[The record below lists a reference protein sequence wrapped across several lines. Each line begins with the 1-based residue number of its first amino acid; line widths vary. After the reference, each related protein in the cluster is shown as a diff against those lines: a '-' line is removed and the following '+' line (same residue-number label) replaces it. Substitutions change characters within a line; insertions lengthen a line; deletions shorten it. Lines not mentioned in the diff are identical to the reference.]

1 MKNKILMILQSEFPP
16 DIRLEKEIKSLS
28 LAGFSVRVLCNQ
40 YEKDLN
46 PEYEYCTIDR
56 IKAPF
61 KSASLNK
68 LLNFP
73 IFFNPRFI
81 SKMWQNVIK
90 YKPHYI
96 HAHDLPMAPLGLFFG
111 KIFRLPLVSD
121 MHENYPAALKVFQ
134 KKGILNFIFKN
145 YRAAEILEKFC
156 VKRADR
162 VITVIEENSQRLIG
176 LGVEQKRIYLVSNT
190 VDLNTFAKKKVNY
203 KIIEKY
209 KGRFILLYI
218 GFVTPER
225 GLNTVVKGMKHLKEK
240 LPDAK
245 LLVVGDGISLP
256 DLRNIVVEND
266 LDNMVEFINW
276 PGHENLGS
284 YLEITDVGISPQ
296 PNNEHWN
303 NSIPHK
309 LFEYMSQSK
318 PVLVTDAI
326 PLKRIIH
333 ETAAGLYYKT
343 GDPENFAEKILEIA
357 SATTKFGENGL
368 KAVNEKYN
376 WDTDAKSLIEMYN
389 QLSL

>member
-1 MKNKILMILQSEFPP
+1 MTKILMILQSEFPP

-28 LAGFSVRVLCNQ
+28 LAGFSVRVVCNQ
-40 YEKDLN
+40 YKKELN

-81 SKMWQNVIK
+81 FKIWQNVIK
-90 YKPHYI
+90 YKPNYI

-111 KIFRLPLVSD
+111 KIFKFPMVSD
-121 MHENYPAALKVFQ
+121 MHENYPAALKAFQ

-145 YRAAEILEKFC
+145 NKAAEVLEKFC

-162 VITVIEENSQRLIG
+162 LITVIEENTQRLIG
-176 LGVEQKRIYLVSNT
+176 LGVEQKKIFLVSNT
-190 VDLNTFAKKKVNY
+190 VDLNTFAKKKVDD
-203 KIIEKY
+203 KIVEKY
-209 KGRFILLYI
+209 KGRFILLYS
-218 GFVTPER
+218 GFVSPER
-225 GLNTVVKGMKHLKEK
+225 GLDTVVKGMKHLKEK
-240 LPDAK
+240 LPEAK
-245 LLVVGDGISLP
+245 LLIVGNGISIP
-256 DLRNIVVEND
+256 DLKQIVKINHLE
-266 LDNMVEFINW
+266 NMVEFINW

-284 YLEITDVGISPQ
+284 YLEIADVGISPQ

-326 PLKRIIH
+326 PLKRIIL
-333 ETAAGLYYKT
+333 ETVAGLFYRT
-343 GDPENFAEKILEIA
+343 GDPQNFAEKILEI
-357 SATTKFGENGL
+357 SSSETKFGKNGL

-376 WDTDAKSLIEMYN
+376 WERDANILINMYEG
-389 QLSL
+389 L

>member
-1 MKNKILMILQSEFPP
+1 MNKILMLLQSDFPP

-28 LAGFSVRVLCNQ
+28 IAGFSVHVVCNQ
-40 YEKDLN
+40 YEKNLYL
-46 PEYEYCTIDR
+46 EYEYCTIDR

-81 SKMWQNVIK
+81 FKIWKNVIK

-111 KIFRLPLVSD
+111 KIFRLPVVSD
-121 MHENYPAALKVFQ
+121 MHENYPAALKAFQ

-145 YRAAEILEKFC
+145 YKAAELLEKFC

-162 VITVIEENSQRLIG
+162 LITVIEENSQRLIG
-176 LGVEQKRIYLVSNT
+176 LGVEQEKIRLVSNT
-190 VDLNTFAKKKVNY
+190 VDLNTFAKKEVED
-203 KIIEKY
+203 KIVKKY
-209 KGRFILLYI
+209 EGRFILLYS
-218 GFVTPER
+218 GFVSPER
-225 GLNTVVKGMKHLKEK
+225 GLETVVMGMKHLKEK
-240 LPDAK
+240 LPGAK
-245 LLVVGDGISLP
+245 LLIIGDGISLP
-256 DLRNIVVEND
+256 DLRNIVAVNH

-284 YLEITDVGISPQ
+284 YLEIADVGISPQ

-326 PLKRIIH
+326 PLKRIIL
-333 ETAAGLYYKT
+333 ETKAGLFYRS
-343 GDPENFAEKILEIA
+343 GDPESFADKILEIA
-357 SATTKFGENGL
+357 SSKTEFGANGL

-376 WDTDAKSLIEMYN
+376 WENDAKVLINMYEG
-389 QLSL
+389 L